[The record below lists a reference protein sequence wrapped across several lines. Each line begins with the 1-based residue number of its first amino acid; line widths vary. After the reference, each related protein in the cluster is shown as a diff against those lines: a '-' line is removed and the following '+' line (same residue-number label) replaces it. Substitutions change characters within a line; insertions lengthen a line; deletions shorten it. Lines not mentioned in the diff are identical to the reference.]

1 VARLPDIQLFACPAC
16 AKLYKRKVD
25 VWIDMRD
32 PRPPSSP
39 PSDIPRICVCGRSFL
54 LAESTIVAN
63 LPISQRKRS
72 DVLDEFGMDQL
83 DIPAFLRKRE
93 DSDDLL
99 PVVKRSVSKK
109 KKLLRAFGQ
118 WLSELFQTLAER
130 FKKPEKRTKKD
141 LVQSVLWDMEAIAL
155 PEKIAQSPAHPN
167 QIASTGK

>member
-1 VARLPDIQLFACPAC
+1 MARLPDIQLFACPAC

-54 LAESTIVAN
+54 LAESTVVAN
-63 LPISQRKRS
+63 LPASQGKRS
-72 DVLDEFGMDQL
+72 DTLDEFGMDEL

-99 PVVKRSVSKK
+99 PVVKRSVSHKK
-109 KKLLRAFGQ
+109 RVLHAVGK
-118 WLSELFQTLAER
+118 WLSQMLKDLAAR
-130 FKKPEKRTKKD
+130 LKKPEKKTKKD

-155 PEKIAQSPAHPN
+155 PEKIDPN
-167 QIASTGK
+167 YSTKI

>member
-1 VARLPDIQLFACPAC
+1 MARLPDIQLFACPAC

-25 VWIDMRD
+25 IWIDMRD

-39 PSDIPRICVCGRSFL
+39 PSDIPRICVCGRSFW

-63 LPISQRKRS
+63 LPASQRKRPET
-72 DVLDEFGMDQL
+72 LDEFRMDEL

-99 PVVKRSVSKK
+99 PVVKRSVSRKK
-109 KKLLRAFGQ
+109 RVLHAMGK
-118 WLSELFQTLAER
+118 WLSQMLKDLAAR
-130 FKKPEKRTKKD
+130 LKKPERKTKKD

-155 PEKIAQSPAHPN
+155 PEKIALNAEHAN
-167 QIASTGK
+167 QPTQTEK

>member
-1 VARLPDIQLFACPAC
+1 MARLPDIQLFACPAC

-39 PSDIPRICVCGRSFL
+39 PSDIPRICICGHSFL

-63 LPISQRKRS
+63 LPISQRKRANTI
-72 DVLDEFGMDQL
+72 DEFGMDEL

-99 PVVKRSVSKK
+99 PVVKRSVSRKK
-109 KKLLRAFGQ
+109 KALHAIGQ
-118 WLSELFQTLAER
+118 WFYRTLQELLGR
-130 FKKPEKRTKKD
+130 FKKREKKTKKD

-155 PEKIAQSPAHPN
+155 PEKIDPN
-167 QIASTGK
+167 YSTKI

>member
-39 PSDIPRICVCGRSFL
+39 PSHVPRICVCGRSFL

-63 LPISQRKRS
+63 LPASQRKRR
-72 DVLDEFGMDQL
+72 DVLDEFGMDEL

-99 PVVKRSVSKK
+99 PVLKRSVSHKK
-109 KKLLRAFGQ
+109 RVLHAMGK
-118 WLSELFQTLAER
+118 WLSQMLKDLAAR
-130 FKKPEKRTKKD
+130 LKKPERKTKKD
-141 LVQSVLWDMEAIAL
+141 LVQSVLLDMETIAI
-155 PEKIAQSPAHPN
+155 PERIHHEAQHE
-167 QIASTGK
+167 KFLK

>member
-1 VARLPDIQLFACPAC
+1 MARLPDIQLFACPAC

-39 PSDIPRICVCGRSFL
+39 PSDIPRICICGHSFL

-63 LPISQRKRS
+63 LPVSQRKRANTI
-72 DVLDEFGMDQL
+72 DEFAMDEL

-99 PVVKRSVSKK
+99 PVVKRSVSRKK
-109 KKLLRAFGQ
+109 KVLHAMGK
-118 WLSELFQTLAER
+118 WLSQMLKDLAARLRKTE
-130 FKKPEKRTKKD
+130 KKTKKD

-155 PEKIAQSPAHPN
+155 PEKIDPN
-167 QIASTGK
+167 YSTKI

>member
-1 VARLPDIQLFACPAC
+1 VARLPNIQLFACPAC
-16 AKLYKRKVD
+16 AKLYRRKVD

-63 LPISQRKRS
+63 LPASQRKRP
-72 DVLDEFGMDQL
+72 DALDEFGMDEL

-99 PVVKRSVSKK
+99 PVVKRSVSHKK
-109 KKLLRAFGQ
+109 RVLHAMGK
-118 WLSELFQTLAER
+118 WLSQMLKDLAVR
-130 FKKPEKRTKKD
+130 LRKPEKKTKKD

-155 PEKIAQSPAHPN
+155 PEKIALNAEHAN
-167 QIASTGK
+167 QPTETEK

>member
-1 VARLPDIQLFACPAC
+1 MARLPDIQLFACPAC

-39 PSDIPRICVCGRSFL
+39 PSHVPRICVCGRSFL

-63 LPISQRKRS
+63 LPASQRKRR
-72 DVLDEFGMDQL
+72 DVLDEFGMDEL

-99 PVVKRSVSKK
+99 PVLKRSVSHKK
-109 KKLLRAFGQ
+109 RVLHAMGK
-118 WLSELFQTLAER
+118 WLSQMLKDLAAR
-130 FKKPEKRTKKD
+130 LKKPERKTKKD
-141 LVQSVLWDMEAIAL
+141 LVQSVLLDMETIAI
-155 PEKIAQSPAHPN
+155 PERIHHEAQHE
-167 QIASTGK
+167 KFLK

>member
-1 VARLPDIQLFACPAC
+1 MARLPDIQLFACPAC

-25 VWIDMRD
+25 IWIDMRD

-39 PSDIPRICVCGRSFL
+39 PSHVPRICVCGRSFL

-63 LPISQRKRS
+63 LTASQRKRP
-72 DVLDEFGMDQL
+72 DTLDEFGMDEL

-99 PVVKRSVSKK
+99 PVVKRSVSRKK
-109 KKLLRAFGQ
+109 RVLHAMGK
-118 WLSELFQTLAER
+118 WLSQMLKDLAAR
-130 FKKPEKRTKKD
+130 LKKPERKTKKD

-155 PEKIAQSPAHPN
+155 PEKIALNAEHAN
-167 QIASTGK
+167 QPTQTEK